1 MKIDKKTFI
10 SVFITDDK
18 DMKKLNK
25 EYLNRDYT
33 TDVLSFE
40 IKEQQEDG
48 SLYLGDIVVNKDQA
62 KRQAKTYEN
71 DFEEEISELVGHGV
85 LHLLGIHHKGDGISV
100 DTKSKAALKKLNKKV
115 VKKDK
120 GLSKVHKISKVSGR
134 KK

>member
-40 IKEQQEDG
+40 INEKQEDG

-62 KRQAKTYEN
+62 KRQCKEYGN
-71 DFEEEISELVGHGV
+71 DLEEEISELVGHGV
-85 LHLLGIHHKGDGISV
+85 LHLLGIHHDGDG
-100 DTKSKAALKKLNKKV
+100 KPLKKDSSKSTDKIENDLIKKSSKSLKNS
-115 VKKDK
+115 VK
-120 GLSKVHKISKVSGR
+120 R
-134 KK
+134 K